1 MAITVFM
8 VQNQEKI
15 SLEKLIEIAP
25 LRNGA
30 IECSGL
36 SGSEKAWLVARLHVS
51 GKLPLCVVTATVR
64 EAERMVS
71 EVGFFLGNRTAAVHS
86 FPPYNILPHKMLG
99 YHSQTAAHR
108 IRTLFT
114 LTESGRPFLLVTSV
128 DALLQRLTPRNEL
141 NGYAELVMAG
151 EDTDRDQL
159 VEKLISGGYSH
170 AALVEEPGD
179 FCVRGGL
186 IDLFSPLYEDPLRL
200 EWFGD
205 TIDAIRTFSPVSQR
219 KTGELPEA
227 IILPAREVILKKDTL
242 PDVINRIRKQ
252 ASALGLGV
260 SKSREIID
268 SIRHEGL
275 FPGIEGLLP
284 LIYPHLDTLF
294 DYLPASTLYILD
306 SLQPLTASAAKF
318 AERVDENYRAAMQKE
333 RLCVQPESLYS
344 SWDAAREKIGSSG
357 PMYIDTFS
365 MLKKAEEGRPEP
377 PLSLSIEFSVAD
389 NLDLNHAMEKGLET
403 DRLFQPVVD
412 WINRALESSCAPVIA
427 CRTESQAR
435 RVESMLAHYHITVH
449 FTHQMPDPGRQ
460 QRLVRVCIGQ
470 LEKGFVWPAEHLA
483 LITAE
488 EIFGKSKRRRSRAVK
503 KTATALLTFEDLK
516 KDDLVVHADH
526 GIGRYLGLE
535 TLLFEGVTND
545 FLLVA
550 YKDDDRLYLP
560 VDRMGMI
567 QKYMGVDGIS
577 VVLDKMGGKT
587 WGRIR
592 SRVKKS
598 VEKIA
603 GQLLKIYA
611 ERRVKKG
618 HAFSRPDSYFG
629 DFEAAFSYEETADQ
643 VKAIDDVIADMS
655 SENPMDRLVCGDVGY
670 GKTEVALRASFIA
683 VNDGKQVSLL
693 VPTTVLAQQH
703 YETFSERFS
712 RYPVKVA
719 CLSRFRTPAEQKEI
733 VAGLKDGR
741 VDIVIGT
748 HRILQK
754 DIAFKDLGLIIVD
767 EEQRFGVKH
776 KEKLKRFRRVVDVLA
791 LTATPIPRTLHMSL
805 MGVRDISIISTP
817 PEQRQPIVTYVSEY
831 DDAIVADAIRKELA
845 RQGQIFFVYNNI
857 ATIHAMADRL
867 KKLVPEV
874 TLDVAHGQ
882 MAIEDLEN
890 VMMAFSSRKIDM
902 LVCTT
907 IIESGLD
914 IPNANTMLVNRADRF
929 GLAQIYQLRGRVGR
943 SDEQAYAYLFIPV
956 ESVLSTNARKRLKVL
971 MEHSDL
977 GAGFQIAMSD
987 LKIRGGGSIL
997 GASQSGHIAAVGYDT
1012 FLKLMAEAMADLKG
1026 DPIREA
1032 LDPEINMPLSAHI
1045 PESYIQDI
1053 DQRLTAYRRLA
1064 KLTTVREISDYKSEL
1079 CDRFGPLPSDVE
1091 NLLLKIMLRVLSIE
1105 AGVRRLDLKGRM
1117 LAVWFSGLHQ
1127 KRPYAVVDLVVG
1139 NPDKFSITPDHIL
1152 RARLDRA
1159 SVFGQMAESKNI
1171 LKEIAQC
1178 VNN

>member
-1 MAITVFM
+1 M
-8 VQNQEKI
+8 VQNQEKTSI
-15 SLEKLIEIAP
+15 EKLIEVAP

-36 SGSEKAWLVARLHVS
+36 SGSEKAWLVARLHAS
-51 GKLPLCVVTATVR
+51 GKLPLCVVTATVK
-64 EAERMVS
+64 EAEQMVS
-71 EVGFFLGNRTAAVHS
+71 EVGFFLGNRTSAVYS
-86 FPPYNILPHKMLG
+86 FPPYNILSHKMLG

-108 IRTLFT
+108 IGTLFT
-114 LTESGRPFLLVTSV
+114 LTESGRPFLLVTPV
-128 DALLQRLTPRNEL
+128 NALLQKLAPKTEL
-141 NGYAELVMAG
+141 NGFAELVMAG

-186 IDLFSPLYEDPLRL
+186 IDLFSPLYEEPLRL

-219 KTGELPEA
+219 KTGELSEA
-227 IILPAREVILKKDTL
+227 VILPAREVILKKDTL
-242 PDVINRIRKQ
+242 PDVINRIRTQ
-252 ASALGLGV
+252 AVELGLGV

-268 SIRHEGL
+268 SIRNEGL

-284 LIYPHLDTLF
+284 LIYPRLDALF
-294 DYLPASTLYILD
+294 NYLPESTLYILD
-306 SLQPLTASAAKF
+306 SFQPLAASAAKF
-318 AERVDENYRAAMQKE
+318 AERVHENYQAAMRKE
-333 RLCVQPESLYS
+333 RFCVQPDSLYL
-344 SWDAAREKIGSSG
+344 SWDAVKEKIASGG
-357 PMYIDTFS
+357 PMYLDAFG
-365 MLKKAEEGRPEP
+365 MLKKSEDQSPAP
-377 PLSLSIEFSVAD
+377 PLSFSLKFSVED
-389 NLDLNHAMEKGLET
+389 NLDLNHEMEKKLET
-403 DRLFQPVVD
+403 DSLFQPVVD
-412 WINRALESSCAPVIA
+412 WINRALENNCAPVIV

-435 RVESMLAHYHITVH
+435 RVESMLAPYHITVH
-449 FTHQMPDPGRQ
+449 FAHQMPDPGRKH
-460 QRLVRVCIGQ
+460 RLVHVCIGQ
-470 LEKGFVWPAEHLA
+470 VEKGFVWPAEHLA

-488 EIFGKSKRRRSRAVK
+488 EIFGKSKRRRSGTGRKAP
-503 KTATALLTFEDLK
+503 AALLTFEDLK
-516 KDDLVVHADH
+516 KDDLVVHAQH

-535 TLLFEGVTND
+535 TMEFEGVTND
-545 FLLVA
+545 FLLIT

-577 VVLDKMGGKT
+577 AILDKMGGKS
-587 WGRIR
+587 WGSVR

-611 ERRVKKG
+611 ERKVKKG
-618 HAFSRPDSYFG
+618 HAFSHPDSHFG

-643 VKAIDDVIADMS
+643 VKAIDDVIADMN

-683 VNDGKQVSLL
+683 VNDGKQVTML

-703 YETFSERFS
+703 YETFSERFK
-712 RYPVKVA
+712 RYPITVA
-719 CLSRFRTPAEQKEI
+719 CLSRFRAPAEQRRI

-748 HRILQK
+748 HRLLQK

-776 KEKLKRFRRVVDVLA
+776 KEKLKSLRRVVDALA

-831 DDAIVADAIRKELA
+831 DDVIVADAIRKELA
-845 RQGQIFFVYNNI
+845 RQGQIFFVHNAV
-857 ATIHAMADRL
+857 ATIRSMADRL

-874 TLDVAHGQ
+874 KLEVAHGQ
-882 MAIEDLEN
+882 MAVEDLEN
-890 VMMAFSSRKIDM
+890 VMMAFSSRELDM

-956 ESVLSTNARKRLKVL
+956 ESILSKDARKRLKVL

-1012 FLKLMAEAMADLKG
+1012 FLKLMEEAMAELKG
-1026 DPIREA
+1026 DPIKEA

-1045 PESYIQDI
+1045 PEDYIRDI

-1064 KLTTVREISDYKSEL
+1064 KLTTVHEISDYKSEL
-1079 CDRFGPLPSDVE
+1079 CDRFGPLPGDVE
-1091 NLLLKIMLRVLSIE
+1091 NLFLRIMLRVFSTG
-1105 AGVRRLDLKGRM
+1105 AGIRRLDIKGHT
-1117 LAVWFSGLHQ
+1117 LSLWFSVLHQ
-1127 KRPYAVVDLVVG
+1127 KRPYAVVDLVVEH
-1139 NPDKFSITPDHIL
+1139 PDKFSITPDHIF
-1152 RARLDRA
+1152 RARLDRG
-1159 SVFGQMAESKNI
+1159 SVFRQLAESKNI

-1178 VNN
+1178 VNA